1 MLSKQSKN
9 NILSK
14 QSKNNILSKQSKNNI
29 KQIKLNKVKL
39 LKLCFYTVNDL
50 TFLRKFFL
58 VLCHDISL
66 KITSM

>member
-1 MLSKQSKN
+1 M
-9 NILSK
+9 
-14 QSKNNILSKQSKNNI
+14 LSKQSKNNI